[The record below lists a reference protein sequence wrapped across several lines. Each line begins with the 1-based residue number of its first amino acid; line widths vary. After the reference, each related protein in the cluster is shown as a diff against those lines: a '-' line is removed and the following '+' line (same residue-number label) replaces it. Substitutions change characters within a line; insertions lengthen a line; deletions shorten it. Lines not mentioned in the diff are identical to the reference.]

1 MDPKGSIES
10 VKNVKVDIYLCGV
23 KGLAAAKFITS
34 FYKESVGSVII
45 APDTGTVDDPIEKIS
60 NLFESFGIRT
70 STKDPAQISELA
82 LAVGWKKMI
91 DANYQQVIVLH
102 DSLLPKYR
110 GWNPL
115 LTALINGDS
124 KIGSTALI
132 AATEM
137 DSGPIIAQESKAIKY
152 PMRLEDAIN
161 IICVLNEK
169 LLKKTFAQI
178 VKKGKVIGKAQN
190 HKSATYSLWRDEK
203 DFDIDWSKPSE
214 VVLRHI
220 HASSYPYVGA
230 RSVLNGEEVRV
241 FDGKVSKENPR
252 IINRTLGKI
261 WKITNGVPVVICGSG
276 LIELTKVSGNGG
288 RSVLPVTKLRQ
299 RFE

>member
-1 MDPKGSIES
+1 M
-10 VKNVKVDIYLCGV
+10 
-23 KGLAAAKFITS
+23 
-34 FYKESVGSVII
+34 
-45 APDTGTVDDPIEKIS
+45 
-60 NLFESFGIRT
+60 
-70 STKDPAQISELA
+70 
-82 LAVGWKKMI
+82 
-91 DANYQQVIVLH
+91 
-102 DSLLPKYR
+102 
-110 GWNPL
+110 
-115 LTALINGDS
+115 
-124 KIGSTALI
+124 
-132 AATEM
+132 
-137 DSGPIIAQESKAIKY
+137 
-152 PMRLEDAIN
+152 
-161 IICVLNEK
+161 LNEK

-252 IINRTLGKI
+252 IINRTPGKI

-276 LIELTKVSGNGG
+276 LIELTKVSGNGFNLSG
-288 RSVLPVTKLRQ
+288 TSEFTTYYGETFKLTNIFSTPLIIAFCLLGLFTLVPTLIKKVTKK
-299 RFE
+299 